1 MGVSAKRDPILRNF
15 EMKPEPAYDVAP
27 TVSVIEDEI
36 VLVGPGAIA
45 FSMTREAARETHRRL
60 GVALGQSPADTK
72 E

>member
-1 MGVSAKRDPILRNF
+1 MTAERDAALHNF

-27 TVSVIEDEI
+27 TVSVIEGEI

-60 GVALGQSPADTK
+60 GLALDQSASDAK